1 MKLKY
6 FLPFIAILFLRCT
19 PDRGPVKFQ
28 MEYFDETFT
37 IGPGHDPLLTHGFI
51 FDNISTDI
59 EAYKAEFDIEEDDII
74 SITPRR
80 FRITNISTPDE
91 YDFLNE
97 ISVKILDPDDPDRKF
112 EIFYHLANNQNL
124 GASLDLIPNDTDL
137 KSFMVNRRFSIEVQ
151 LVRFRQRPPTSI
163 TTRFEMSFDVR

>member
-19 PDRGPVKFQ
+19 PDREPVRFE
-28 MEYFDETFT
+28 MEYFDESFT
-37 IGPGHDPLLTHGFI
+37 VNPGFDPLLTWVFP
-51 FDNISTDI
+51 FENIATRID
-59 EAYKAEFDIEEDDII
+59 AFKDEFNFTEDELV

-80 FRITNISTPDE
+80 FRITNISTADD
-91 YDFLNE
+91 YNFLNE
-97 ISVKILDPDDPDRKF
+97 ISVKIIDPDNPDRKF

-124 GASLDLIPNDTDL
+124 GSSVDLIPNDTDL
-137 KSFMVNRRFSIEVQ
+137 KSFMVNPRFTVEVH